1 MENKEEIKEFQNY
14 LIQEAQANN
23 KDPEKYVQELGEE
36 GLKEAYKR
44 FQTYKQKK
52 AKKAA
57 HGAKLDY
64 IKRLK
69 DQCAEDEELVYFK
82 RGGAIGCGCV
92 KKKQEGGGITKKALS
107 AIDNFKARINQKRK
121 EVEAQRPDKNGEYT
135 TKDGIRVIT
144 RKGTNE
150 RQRTLDANKT
160 KEETTPPKINKGVGK
175 NEKGSKLK
183 KNCGGAQIK
192 IKSHK
197 QGGSLNGIPF
207 IKRVQLRED

>member
-52 AKKAA
+52 TKKAA

-82 RGGAIGCGCV
+82 RGGSIGCGCV
-92 KKKQEGGGITKKALS
+92 KKKETGGTVPKKPQSAVEKFKNRKQNPNWTPQDEQKLDSLS
-107 AIDNFKARINQKRK
+107 
-121 EVEAQRPDKNGEYT
+121 
-135 TKDGIRVIT
+135 
-144 RKGTNE
+144 
-150 RQRTLDANKT
+150 RQRTLTPQGEKDKSKLQKKFKQAPNSKNYEL
-160 KEETTPPKINKGVGK
+160 EEGK
-175 NEKGSKLK
+175 HGAKLK
-183 KNCGGAQIK
+183 KNCGGTKFKLGKGTK
-192 IKSHK
+192 IKVSC
-197 QGGSLNGIPF
+197 
-207 IKRVQLRED
+207 